1 MAPKARAGR
10 YNSSDHVA
18 EAAHMTFDPN
28 ARLDTSEVTDARGGS
43 RMGGRGGL
51 VLGGGGG
58 IGLVIAIIFVLLGGD
73 PGALLNGST
82 GGGTAPDVTGP
93 DSSAL
98 ATCKTGADANNR
110 EDCQI
115 VGYVNSIQKFWAT
128 QIQGYEKAETVL
140 FSDGISTGCGDATS
154 ATGPFYCPVD
164 KNVYLDLGF
173 FQELQDRFGAKD
185 APFARAYVLAHE
197 YGHHAQDLLG
207 DLSPGGNDTGATGRS
222 VRTELQADCY
232 AGVWAHNAASTG
244 FLQPLTPDQIAAA
257 DAAAKAVGD
266 DHIQQSSGGGV
277 DPDSFTH
284 GTSEQRVR
292 WFTTG
297 YDSGDPRNCDTFKAT
312 NL

>member
-1 MAPKARAGR
+1 
-10 YNSSDHVA
+10 
-18 EAAHMTFDPN
+18 MTFDPN
-28 ARLDTSEVTDARGGS
+28 AQLDPGAVTDARGGG
-43 RMGGRGGL
+43 RLGGRGGGL
-51 VLGGGGG
+51 AVGGGGL
-58 IGLVIAIIFVLLGGD
+58 GLVIAIIYLLLGGD
-73 PGALLNGST
+73 PGALT
-82 GGGTAPDVTGP
+82 GGGSGAAPDTSGP
-93 DSSAL
+93 NSSAL
-98 ATCKTGADANNR
+98 ASCRSGTDANQR

-115 VGYVNSIQKFWAT
+115 VGYVNSIEKYWTKAL
-128 QIQGYEKAETVL
+128 QGYTHAETVL
-140 FSDGISTGCGDATS
+140 FTEGVDTGCGSATS

-197 YGHHAQDLLG
+197 YGHHVQDLVGALQ
-207 DLSPGGNDTGATGRS
+207 PGGNDSGAEGRS

-232 AGVWAHNAASTG
+232 AGVWANNAQSTG
-244 FLQPLTPDQIAAA
+244 FIQPLTPQQIQAA
-257 DAAAKAVGD
+257 DAAAAAVGD

-284 GTSEQRVR
+284 GTSDQRVR

-297 YDSGDPRNCDTFKAT
+297 YESGNPDDCDTFNAP

>member
-1 MAPKARAGR
+1 
-10 YNSSDHVA
+10 
-18 EAAHMTFDPN
+18 MTFDPN
-28 ARLDTSEVTDARGGS
+28 AQLDTSEVTDARGGS
-43 RMGGRGGL
+43 RLGGRGGL
-51 VLGGGGG
+51 AVGGGG
-58 IGLVIAIIFVLLGGD
+58 IGIVIAIIYLLLGGD
-73 PGALLNGST
+73 PGALLNGGS
-82 GGGTAPDVTGP
+82 GGTAPDTNGP
-93 DSSAL
+93 QSSAL
-98 ATCKTGADANNR
+98 AACKTGADANKR

-115 VGYVNSIQKFWAT
+115 VGYVNSIQAFWAT
-128 QIQGYEKAETVL
+128 QIDGYTKAETVI
-140 FSDGISTGCGDATS
+140 FSDATSTGCGGATS
-154 ATGPFYCPVD
+154 STGPFYCPVD

-173 FQELQDRFGAKD
+173 FTELETRFGAKD

-197 YGHHAQDLLG
+197 YGHHVQDLLG
-207 DLSPGGNDTGATGRS
+207 DLQPGGNDTGATGRS

-244 FLQPLTPDQIAAA
+244 FLQPLTQDQIAAA

-266 DHIQQSSGGGV
+266 DHIQQQTQGGV

-297 YDSGDPRNCDTFKAT
+297 YEKGDARSCDTFNAT

>member
-1 MAPKARAGR
+1 
-10 YNSSDHVA
+10 
-18 EAAHMTFDPN
+18 MTFDPN
-28 ARLDTSEVTDARGGS
+28 AQLDPTSVTDARGSG

-51 VLGGGGG
+51 AVGGGGL
-58 IGLVIAIIFVLLGGD
+58 GLVVVLVAMLLGVD
-73 PGALLNGST
+73 PGALLG
-82 GGGTAPDVTGP
+82 GAGGTGTGP
-93 DSSAL
+93 DVNGPNSSAL
-98 ATCKTGADANNR
+98 ASCKTGTDANKR

-115 VGYVNSIQKFWAT
+115 VGYVNSIEAYWTSAV
-128 QIQGYEKAETVL
+128 QGYEHAETVI
-140 FSDGISTGCGDATS
+140 FSQGVDTGCGAATS
-154 ATGPFYCPVD
+154 STGPFYCPLD

-197 YGHHAQDLLG
+197 YGHHVQDLLG
-207 DLSPGGNDTGATGRS
+207 ALQAGGNDAGAESRS

-232 AGVWAHNAASTG
+232 AGVWANHAQATG
-244 FLQPLTPDQIAAA
+244 FIEPLTAEQIQAA

-297 YDSGDPRNCDTFKAT
+297 YQSGKPADCDTFNAP